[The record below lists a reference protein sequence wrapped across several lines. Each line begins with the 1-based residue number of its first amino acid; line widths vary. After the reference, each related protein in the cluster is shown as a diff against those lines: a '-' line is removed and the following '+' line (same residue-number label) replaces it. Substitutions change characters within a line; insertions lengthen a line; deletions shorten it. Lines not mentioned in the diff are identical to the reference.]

1 MQTKRVLIVDD
12 DPAVVLTLSASLERL
27 GDAYAVDTCTNGLDA
42 LHKIERQ
49 PYDLLITDYSMP
61 RMNGLDLVK
70 AIQGIAPAMHV
81 ILMTAYGTSELRKE
95 AAGLNLL
102 TFVDKPFT
110 VKQIRDIVTNTMQ
123 NDAPTPRVLIIEDNL
138 DLRRLYSRALTRVGY
153 DVTATGMLTEA
164 HDLLDQNRFDV
175 LLCDIHLGAEKSTDL
190 VRAKRTQL
198 QKNKTHVVMI
208 TGETWYG
215 DIAEEVGADLFLEKP
230 VGLDTLVGLV
240 GRLTS
245 PLDL

>member
-1 MQTKRVLIVDD
+1 MQSTRVLIVDD

-27 GDAYAVDTCTNGLDA
+27 GDAYAVDTCANGLDA
-42 LHKIERQ
+42 LHKVELQ

-61 RMNGLDLVK
+61 GMNGLDLAK
-70 AIQGIAPAMHV
+70 AAQGIAPAMHV
-81 ILMTAYGTSELRKE
+81 ILMTAYGTSELREE

-110 VKQIRDIVTNTMQ
+110 VKQIREIVTTTM
-123 NDAPTPRVLIIEDNL
+123 DDDTTAPRVLIIEDNL
-138 DLRRLYSRALTRVGY
+138 DLRRLYNRALARVGY
-153 DVTATGMLTEA
+153 NVTATGTLAEA
-164 HDLLDQNRFDV
+164 YSLLDQSRFDV
-175 LLCDIHLGAEKSTDL
+175 LLCDIHLGAEKGTDL
-190 VRAKRTQL
+190 IREKHAQL
-198 QKNKTHVVMI
+198 QENKTHVVMI

-240 GRLTS
+240 GRLTAPHDS
-245 PLDL
+245 

>member
-27 GDAYAVDTCTNGLDA
+27 GDAYAVDTCANGLDA
-42 LHKIERQ
+42 LQTIKLQ
-49 PYDLLITDYSMP
+49 SYDLLITDYSMP
-61 RMNGLDLVK
+61 GMNGLDLAK
-70 AIQGIAPAMHV
+70 AAQSITPTIHV
-81 ILMTAYGTSELRKE
+81 ILMTAYGTRELREE
-95 AAGLNLL
+95 AAGVKSL

-110 VKQIRDIVTNTMQ
+110 VKQIRDIVTNAMQ
-123 NDAPTPRVLIIEDNL
+123 TEAASPRVLIIEDNL
-138 DLRRLYSRALTRVGY
+138 DLRRLYNRALARAGY
-153 DVTATGMLTEA
+153 DVTATGMLAEA
-164 HDLLDQNRFDV
+164 HALLDQSCFDV
-175 LLCDIHLGAEKSTDL
+175 LLCDIHIGAEKGTDL
-190 VRAKRTQL
+190 IRAKRAQL

-240 GRLTS
+240 GRLTAS
-245 PLDL
+245 HDS